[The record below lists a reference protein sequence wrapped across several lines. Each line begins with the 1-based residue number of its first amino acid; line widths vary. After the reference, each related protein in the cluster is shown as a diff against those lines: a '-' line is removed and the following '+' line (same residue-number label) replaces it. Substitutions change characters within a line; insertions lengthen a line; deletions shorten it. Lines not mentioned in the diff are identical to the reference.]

1 MSKNKIDITN
11 LDPSKV
17 FFTSDTHFNHT
28 NILSYCYRPFETIE
42 EHDETLISNWNS
54 VVPED
59 GVVFHLGD
67 FGFKNV
73 CYLKDVFARLNGT
86 VFLCVGNHDFT
97 KLRVSFKK
105 VFEEQRLEYNLYI
118 EKQHIILNHYPLLCF
133 AGAENHSVWN
143 LFGHVHSGPKATGFD
158 IPRLTMLYPT
168 QYDVGVDN
176 NNYTPISYYQVKEKI
191 QEQIKN
197 ANK

>member
-1 MSKNKIDITN
+1 MSR
-11 LDPSKV
+11 SK
-17 FFTSDTHFNHT
+17 
-28 NILSYCYRPFETIE
+28 
-42 EHDETLISNWNS
+42 
-54 VVPED
+54 
-59 GVVFHLGD
+59 
-67 FGFKNV
+67 
-73 CYLKDVFARLNGT
+73 A
-86 VFLCVGNHDFT
+86 
-97 KLRVSFKK
+97 
-105 VFEEQRLEYNLYI
+105 QEYNLYI

-191 QEQIKN
+191 EEQIKN
-197 ANK
+197 SNK